1 MAFVSGTV
9 AVCSDRSTRVQSS
22 AVNLDCQDNV
32 ILDTN
37 TWLDWLLFDD
47 NTVAAIR
54 QRYTDKTI
62 RLIATLRMR
71 DELALVIARPQ
82 FQKLFTETR
91 QPDWLMAEFDSLVE
105 LVPAPPALFLKDA
118 LPHPL
123 ICKDPDDQ
131 IFIDLALSSSP
142 CILVSK
148 DKMVL
153 AVAKRLKKWLLAQG
167 AENRP
172 QVIICRPSEFTTLPL

>member
-1 MAFVSGTV
+1 MTL
-9 AVCSDRSTRVQSS
+9 S
-22 AVNLDCQDNV
+22 ATNKV

-37 TWLDWLLFDD
+37 TWLDWLLFNDSS
-47 NTVAAIR
+47 VAKIR
-54 QRYTDKTI
+54 RHCETKTI

-71 DELALVIARPQ
+71 DELTLVLVRPQ
-82 FQKLFTETR
+82 FEKHFNETR
-91 QPDWLMAEFDSLVE
+91 QPWHLLAEFDALVE
-105 LVPAPPALFLKDA
+105 IVQAPPVLNPDKTQAHL
-118 LPHPL
+118 L

-131 IFIDLALSSSP
+131 IFIDLALASSP

-148 DKMVL
+148 DKLVL

-172 QVIICRPSEFTTLPL
+172 QVLICRPSEFATLPL